1 MCRKIDQRRDEANK
15 NMADRSLLKER
26 ERESCK
32 AIGLSIEI
40 SKRFYLMLGGRGKET
55 RRKEKKKS
63 ERPEPNQRVAVSI
76 RSEQN
81 RDVTLTENLLCRD
94 NREANR

>member
-15 NMADRSLLKER
+15 NMADISLLKER
-26 ERESCK
+26 ERESK

-40 SKRFYLMLGGRGKET
+40 SKRFYLTLGGRGKET

-76 RSEQN
+76 RSGQN